1 MKKLLIIII
10 LSLSSSG
17 VLFAQDK
24 ITTLNNEVLSVKITE
39 KSDYAIKYVLA
50 DGEQFT
56 IFKTRLSKL
65 KKIEYSNG
73 MIDNLGYQNPH
84 MQKRFGFDIGI
95 SKFIEDGGFFSFG
108 VDYFINP
115 NLNIILNVGKDGNET
130 YTSTGFRY
138 FTANRNNLSGFSPY
152 VGLLYGV
159 NGNFS
164 YLEVPVGLHYQA
176 KCGFQTSIQISAMDY
191 FNSNYEIVRGE
202 FRLGWRF

>member
-1 MKKLLIIII
+1 MKKLLFIVIFSFLNFGI
-10 LSLSSSG
+10 
-17 VLFAQDK
+17 LFAQDK
-24 ITTLNNEVLSVKITE
+24 ITTLNNEVISVKITE
-39 KSDYAIKYVLA
+39 KTDYAIKYVLA
-50 DGEQFT
+50 DNEQFT
-56 IFKTRLSKL
+56 IFKTRLNKL

-84 MQKRFGFDIGI
+84 MQKRFGMEAGI
-95 SKFIEDGGFFSFG
+95 SKFVEDGGFFSFG
-108 VDYFINP
+108 ADYFLNP
-115 NLNIILNVGKDGNET
+115 NLNLVLNVGKDGNDT
-130 YTSTGFRY
+130 YTSTGIRY

-159 NGNFS
+159 NGDFS

-191 FNSNYEIVRGE
+191 FKSSYNIVRGE